1 MANLTL
7 TVSENVLRRA
17 RVRAVEQGTSVN
29 AVLGKYLE
37 RFAGP
42 NPAEDALSTFEALAD
57 AIDTGSGHDG
67 ARWSR
72 DELHDRPSL
81 R

>member
-17 RVRAVEQGTSVN
+17 RVRALEQGTSVN
-29 AVLGKYLE
+29 AVLGEYLQ

-42 NPAEDALSTFEALAD
+42 NPAEDALSTFETLAD
-57 AIDTGSGHDG
+57 AIDAGSGHDG
-67 ARWSR
+67 KRWSR
-72 DELHDRPSL
+72 DELYDRARL

>member
-7 TVSENVLRRA
+7 TVSQSVLRRA

-29 AVLGKYLE
+29 AVLGEYLE
-37 RFAGP
+37 RYAGP
-42 NPAEDALSTFEALAD
+42 NPAEDALATFDALAD
-57 AIDTGSGHDG
+57 AIDAGSGHDG
-67 ARWSR
+67 QRWSR
-72 DELHDRPSL
+72 DELHERARL